1 MVVATKEQVDAAF
14 RVGVGGARL
23 KPNQYILDVEKALAR
38 NVQEAM
44 LKLGANVVLNLEDFA
59 PNSSN
64 RLNSSFDV
72 IGVKETKTGYRL
84 EISVGVDYSDYVDKG
99 VKPVKGNP
107 KGRKFYKNADGIF
120 YKFKNYGMPIEALRS
135 LAGWVKRKNIELEA
149 TALINNQKVPDEI
162 DATTRTLAYFI
173 KKNGIEGRQFIKRSI
188 DKATPDFNFDLQSIG
203 TNTLILR
210 IAK

>member
-1 MVVATKEQVDAAF
+1 MVVATKDKVDGLF
-14 RVGVGGARL
+14 NVGGVKL
-23 KPNQYILDVEKALAR
+23 KANEYILDVEKALAR
-38 NVQEAM
+38 NVKEAM

-59 PNSSN
+59 PNSSGK
-64 RLNSSFDV
+64 LNSSFDV

-99 VKPVKGNP
+99 VKPIKGNP

>member
-1 MVVATKEQVDAAF
+1 MAVANQAKVDGLF
-14 RVGVGGARL
+14 NVGGVRL
-23 KPNQYILDVEKALAR
+23 KANEYILDVEKALAR

-59 PNSSN
+59 PNSSGK
-64 RLNSSFDV
+64 LNSSFDV

>member
-1 MVVATKEQVDAAF
+1 MAVANQAKVDGLF
-14 RVGVGGARL
+14 NVGGVRL
-23 KPNQYILDVEKALAR
+23 KANEYILDVEKALAR

-59 PNSSN
+59 PNSSGK
-64 RLNSSFDV
+64 LNSSFDV

-135 LAGWVKRKNIELEA
+135 LAGWVKRK
-149 TALINNQKVPDEI
+149 K
-162 DATTRTLAYFI
+162 
-173 KKNGIEGRQFIKRSI
+173 
-188 DKATPDFNFDLQSIG
+188 
-203 TNTLILR
+203 
-210 IAK
+210 

>member
-1 MVVATKEQVDAAF
+1 MVVANQAKVDGLF
-14 RVGVGGARL
+14 NVGGVRL
-23 KPNQYILDVEKALAR
+23 KANEYILDVEKALAR

-59 PNSSN
+59 PNSSGK
-64 RLNSSFDV
+64 LNSSFDV

-149 TALINNQKVPDEI
+149 SALINNQKVPDEI
-162 DATTRTLAYFI
+162 DATTITLAYFI

>member
-1 MVVATKEQVDAAF
+1 MVVASQAKVDGLF
-14 RVGVGGARL
+14 NIGGTTL
-23 KPNQYILDVEKALAR
+23 KGNQYILDVEKALAR

-44 LKLGANVVLNLEDFA
+44 LKLGANVVLNLEQFA
-59 PNSSN
+59 PNSSGA
-64 RLNSSFDV
+64 LNSSFDV

-84 EISVGVDYSDYVDKG
+84 EIKVGVDYSDYIDKG
-99 VKPVKGNP
+99 VKGVKN
-107 KGRKFYKNADGIF
+107 KRKTYPNAEGVF
-120 YKFKNYGMPIEALRS
+120 YKFKNYGMPIEALKS

-162 DATTRTLAYFI
+162 DATTRTIAYFI

-188 DKATPDFNFDLQSIG
+188 EKATPDFNFYLKSIG
-203 TNTLILR
+203 TDTLILR

>member
-1 MVVATKEQVDAAF
+1 MVVANQAKVDGLFNIGGTK
-14 RVGVGGARL
+14 L
-23 KPNQYILDVEKALAR
+23 KSNQYILDVEKILVT
-38 NVQEAM
+38 NIKEAM
-44 LKLGANVVLNLEDFA
+44 LKFGGSIVNNLEDFA
-59 PNSSN
+59 PDSSGG
-64 RLNSSFDV
+64 LKSSFDV

-84 EISVGVDYSDYVDKG
+84 EISVGKYYSDYIDKG
-99 VKPVKGNP
+99 VKGVKN
-107 KGRKFYKNADGIF
+107 KRKTYPNAEGVF

-162 DATTRTLAYFI
+162 DATTRTIAYFI

-188 DKATPDFNFDLQSIG
+188 DKATPDFNVDLKTIG

>member
-1 MVVATKEQVDAAF
+1 MAVANQAKVDGLF
-14 RVGVGGARL
+14 NVGGVRL
-23 KPNQYILDVEKALAR
+23 KANEYILDVEKALAR

-59 PNSSN
+59 PNSSGK
-64 RLNSSFDV
+64 LNSSFDV

-203 TNTLILR
+203 TDTLILR